1 MKDNHVGKII
11 SGVGLIVVL
20 LVGIGLICYPSL
32 SNTWN
37 ELKCN
42 RVIEDYK
49 GTVSKYNPEDLTR
62 IREEARQYNSRLY
75 AKGSNMVFKV
85 ENSDEYMTMLN
96 PDENGVMGYIDI
108 DKINVHIPI
117 CHGVTDEVLQNN
129 IGHIEGTSL
138 PIGGE
143 NTHVILSGH
152 RGLPSAKL
160 FTRLDE
166 MEVGDIFKLNI
177 LDETSTY
184 QVEDI
189 NVVLPEEVNRL
200 SIIEGQDEVT
210 LMTCT
215 PYGVNSHRLLLTG
228 KRIHN
233 IDSESPD
240 VLNNILENSDLPWWV
255 ILLIILVVLVIIYII
270 IKYLADLGK

>member
-49 GTVSKYNPEDLTR
+49 GTVSEYNPEDLMR
-62 IREEARQYNSRLY
+62 IKEEARQYNSRLY
-75 AKGSNMVFKV
+75 AEGSNMVFKV
-85 ENSDEYMTMLN
+85 ENSDEYMTVLN

-108 DKINVHIPI
+108 DKINVHIPVY
-117 CHGVTDEVLQNN
+117 HGVTDEVLQNN

-166 MEVGDIFKLNI
+166 MEVGDTFKLNV
-177 LDETSTY
+177 LDETLTY

-189 NVVLPEEVNRL
+189 NVVLPEEVNQL
-200 SIIEGQDEVT
+200 SIIEGQDKVT

-215 PYGVNSHRLLLTG
+215 PYGVNSHRLLLTS
-228 KRIHN
+228 KRIPN
-233 IDSESPD
+233 IDSESSD
-240 VLNNILENSDLPWWV
+240 LLNNILENSDLPWWV